1 MIPDPLKRMVHLPVK
16 LVEGGW
22 KLIDGKPLPEIK
34 NGTVGDLVIPSY
46 SVCDDGIR
54 QFWLAEKTVVLCKRD
69 AQLWVRV
76 SLKQVP
82 KDLLPLC
89 VEKKYPVGYPCR
101 FVLIRLTQDL
111 MLILKPDRKAA
122 LNDCQC
128 SIPALKADAGSINEA
143 YTKISTAFEPG
154 RRSHT
159 GNVFDCVYFE
169 GKQGLRSLDDLR
181 AGLGGGFIDK
191 T

>member
-1 MIPDPLKRMVHLPVK
+1 MIPDPLKRMVRLPVK
-16 LVEGGW
+16 LVEGKW
-22 KLIDGKPLPEIK
+22 KLFDGESLPEIK
-34 NGTVGDLVIPSY
+34 DGTVGDLVIPSY
-46 SVCDDGIR
+46 SVCDEEVR
-54 QFWLAEKTVVLCKRD
+54 QSWMAEKTIGLCKRD
-69 AQLWVRV
+69 AQLWARVR
-76 SLKQVP
+76 LTQVP

-89 VEKKYPVGYPCR
+89 VEKKYTVGYLCR
-101 FVLIRLTQDL
+101 FVLIELKEDLT
-111 MLILKPDRKAA
+111 LILKPDRKAA
-122 LNDCQC
+122 LNDCRC

-143 YTKISTAFEPG
+143 YKKVSTAFEPG

-169 GKQGLRSLDDLR
+169 GKKGVRPLDDLR